1 AAIGCEILKSARGPI
16 VLTPHPGEAGRLLGV
31 TPAIIND
38 DRVSAARTLAER
50 TGATVLI
57 KGARSVIASP
67 DGDIYVNSTGNP
79 GMATPGMGD
88 ALSGIV
94 GALLGQ
100 HLRPLDA
107 LALGVFVHG
116 YAADRVAARMGRV
129 GYLAG
134 DLIDDLPAALE
145 ALQTG

>member
-1 AAIGCEILKSARGPI
+1 
-16 VLTPHPGEAGRLLGV
+16 
-31 TPAIIND
+31 
-38 DRVSAARTLAER
+38 LAER
-50 TGATVLI
+50 TGAMVLI

-67 DGDIYVNSTGNP
+67 DGVIYINSTGNP

-94 GALLGQ
+94 GTMLSQKMA
-100 HLRPLDA
+100 PLDA

-116 YAADRVAARMGRV
+116 HAADRVAARMGRV

-134 DLIDDLPAALE
+134 DLIEELPATLE
-145 ALQTG
+145 ALQCDCPPSHMGRG